1 MSYGRMSRFP
11 SYNIGKIAA
20 VVITF
25 IVIIVVMFESVV
37 IVEAGHRGVVLYL
50 GAVENRVLGEGLH
63 FIVPFAEQV
72 IQMEVRTQKIPSWA
86 SVASND
92 LQEVLTVI
100 ALNYWIDPHEANRI
114 NKLLDVNYA
123 DRVVSSTIQELVK
136 ASVAKF
142 NTEEL
147 ITKRQTARGIIAQDI
162 ENPHSSNNIQVKNV
176 FTTDYNISDAFAFQ
190 FEQKV
195 LAFQKVSN

>member
-1 MSYGRMSRFP
+1 
-11 SYNIGKIAA
+11 
-20 VVITF
+20 
-25 IVIIVVMFESVV
+25 
-37 IVEAGHRGVVLYL
+37 
-50 GAVENRVLGEGLH
+50 
-63 FIVPFAEQV
+63 
-72 IQMEVRTQKIPSWA
+72 MEVRTQKIPSWA

-100 ALNYWIDPHEANRI
+100 ALNYWIDPHEATRI
-114 NKLLDVNYA
+114 NQLLGVNYA
-123 DRVVSSTIQELVK
+123 RVVSSTNQELVK

-147 ITKRQTARGIIAQDI
+147 ITKRQTARGIIAQAI
-162 ENPHSSNNIQVKNV
+162 GNTPSSNNIQVKNV

-195 LAFQKVSN
+195 VAFQKVSN

>member
-1 MSYGRMSRFP
+1 
-11 SYNIGKIAA
+11 
-20 VVITF
+20 
-25 IVIIVVMFESVV
+25 
-37 IVEAGHRGVVLYL
+37 
-50 GAVENRVLGEGLH
+50 
-63 FIVPFAEQV
+63 
-72 IQMEVRTQKIPSWA
+72 MEVRTQKIPSWA

-92 LQEVLTVI
+92 LQEVHTVI

-123 DRVVSSTIQELVK
+123 DRVVSSTNQELVK

-147 ITKRQTARGIIAQDI
+147 ITKRQTARGIIAQAI
-162 ENPHSSNNIQVKNV
+162 GNTPSSNNIQVKNV

-195 LAFQKVSN
+195 VAFQKFSNWAK